1 MQSLN
6 NIFLNSLKL
15 YFHLGKL
22 FLTSYDLNSW
32 PCFPQFSGSPLLPSS
47 LTTPLLAWNSI
58 TIYNVISLKGSGLI
72 LFFIFNMFR
81 ITKLIIKV
89 GHCYKLCCL
98 KWASGLEFCKVKVSS
113 GLNAI
118 LAIVNSLLTN
128 LFRTGTHSNT

>member
-15 YFHLGKL
+15 YCHLGKL

-32 PCFPQFSGSPLLPSS
+32 PCFVQFSGSPLLPSS
-47 LTTPLLAWNSI
+47 LTTQLLAWNSI
-58 TIYNVISLKGSGLI
+58 TLYNALKGSGLI

-89 GHCYKLCCL
+89 DHCYKLYCL

-118 LAIVNSLLTN
+118 LAIVNSLVTN

>member
-15 YFHLGKL
+15 YCHLGKL

-32 PCFPQFSGSPLLPSS
+32 PCFLQFSGSPLLPSS
-47 LTTPLLAWNSI
+47 LTTQLLARNSI
-58 TIYNVISLKGSGLI
+58 TLYNVIFFKRI
-72 LFFIFNMFR
+72 RPYFVFIFNMFR

-89 GHCYKLCCL
+89 DHCYKLCCL

-113 GLNAI
+113 ALNAI
-118 LAIVNSLLTN
+118 LAIVNSLVTN